1 MLRCNI
7 RLASALGLLALV
19 ALDACDADGGGPPT
33 VPADHP
39 CPEWALAPTPEALY
53 ADHALSGAPI
63 PLALA
68 LPLPP
73 GTPVEVTQGNA
84 QPPTHLG
91 ADAWAWD
98 FALPEGTPVRAAAPG
113 IVAYVRDDSTR
124 YGTSDGYRVDANF
137 VLVDHGGGL
146 FTSYVH
152 LAAGSATVAPGDP
165 VRAGD
170 VLATTGLSGQ
180 MTGPHLHFALENAWS
195 QSLPARF
202 VDPGGAGCALL
213 PELGD
218 VVTAG
223 DDDGAS
229 LIVAGAP
236 SALPPGAFAATGVA
250 ALRGLPA
257 RLFARGRRY
266 AVSGEAPGASAV
278 WLLLIPPEGG
288 TAVAA
293 VELPVS
299 DGRFTGALRVTAPAG
314 RYGLGAVAVVPGDA
328 ITVDATV
335 RVTVE

>member
-1 MLRCNI
+1 MLRCN
-7 RLASALGLLALV
+7 RRWPGALGLAILA
-19 ALDACDADGGGPPT
+19 ALGACDDGGSGPPT
-33 VPADHP
+33 IPADHP
-39 CPEWALAPTPEALY
+39 CPEWALAPTPESLY
-53 ADHALSGAPI
+53 ADYALSGEPI

-73 GTPVEVTQGNA
+73 GAPVEVTQGNE
-84 QPPTHLG
+84 QPPTHLD

-124 YGTSDGYRVDANF
+124 YGTSDGYRGDANF

-165 VRAGD
+165 VWAGD

-195 QSLPARF
+195 RSLPARF
-202 VDPGGAGCALL
+202 IDPGGADCALL
-213 PELGD
+213 PEQDD

-223 DDDGAS
+223 DGDGAR

-236 SALPPGAFAATGVA
+236 SALPADTFAATGVA

-257 RLFARGRRY
+257 RLFAGGRRY

-288 TAVAA
+288 TAVEA

-299 DGRFTGALRVTAPAG
+299 DGRFKGALRVTAPPG
-314 RYGLGAVAVVPGDA
+314 RYGLGAVAVAPGDP

-335 RVTVE
+335 RVSVD